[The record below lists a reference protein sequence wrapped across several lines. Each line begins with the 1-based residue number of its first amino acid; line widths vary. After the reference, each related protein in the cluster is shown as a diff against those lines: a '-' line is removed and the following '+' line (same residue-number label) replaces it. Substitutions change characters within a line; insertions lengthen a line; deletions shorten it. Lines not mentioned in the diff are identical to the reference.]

1 MTEFFAED
9 YHFTIPSDFK
19 TLPAVIEDDTL
30 SERND
35 EREEESGPD
44 GFYKFNV
51 KANDDAPEV
60 DISNVSWEKT
70 FDNTGSMNMLWGNKE
85 DEETTDLNSELST
98 AQGGTNSAERT
109 NAVDA
114 EEQPDASQSNN
125 QNQAKASAKHV
136 TSPKELMA
144 VQNHPNETNTASDS
158 SEDEQNDSNI
168 IVHFQNNGLLSTYVN
183 KLSLIK
189 SVAEYISLDEPE
201 GEHLEASC

>member
-9 YHFTIPSDFK
+9 YRVTIPSDFK
-19 TLPAVIEDDTL
+19 TLPAVVHDETL

-35 EREEESGPD
+35 EREEEGALE
-44 GFYKFNV
+44 GFYKFNM

-85 DEETTDLNSELST
+85 DEAATELNRELPK
-98 AQGGTNSAERT
+98 AQGDANSAERT
-109 NAVDA
+109 NAIDL
-114 EEQPDASQSNN
+114 EEQPDASQSSN
-125 QNQAKASAKHV
+125 QNQAKDPAKHV
-136 TSPKELMA
+136 TSPKELMTT
-144 VQNHPNETNTASDS
+144 QNHPNETNTASDS
-158 SEDEQNDSNI
+158 SEDEQNDFNI
-168 IVHFQNNGLLSTYVN
+168 IVHFQKNGSLSAYVN

-201 GEHLEASC
+201 GEYLEASC